1 VRRRA
6 DTLAVLLSLLGFLA
20 AWLVAVRV
28 FEAMPHIEDEMAYA
42 WQAEVMA
49 AGKLTLPSPAAPKA
63 FLVPFVVDYQG
74 QRFGKYPPG
83 WPATLAI
90 GAFFGL
96 RALVNPLLAALGIWL
111 TYRLGKKLFSETVGL
126 LAAALTLTS
135 PFFLMNS
142 GSLLSH
148 PLGLLLSAA
157 FALAWLD
164 TWRSDKTPESPA
176 VNGAGFRSWLPLLVC
191 AFSLGLLV
199 ITRPLTA
206 LGVSLPF
213 GIHGLFLLIKGNR
226 QTRLRLLVFA
236 AIVLA
241 LCGLL
246 FLWQYAVTGDALLN
260 PYSLWWEYDKVGF
273 GPGHGHTSGGHT
285 WQRARI
291 NTNFSL
297 KVGRHDLFG
306 WGGYS
311 WVFLP
316 FGLLALLWQRNWKAL
331 MMAAVFPSLVF
342 VYLFYWIGSHLYGP
356 RYFYEGLFSL
366 ILLSAVGIAWLAGWP
381 VRSDSTFR
389 RSHGWWMLRPL
400 GMTVLVSL
408 LLGINLFFYLPA
420 RLGGMHGLYGIS
432 RERFIPFQTEQAIA
446 LQPALV
452 VVHPGTW
459 TEYGGLLDLQTPF
472 LDTPF
477 LFVIHIGE
485 NTNALLAEAYPERT
499 MVHYYPDEPFVFYKA
514 GQ

>member
-1 VRRRA
+1 
-6 DTLAVLLSLLGFLA
+6 
-20 AWLVAVRV
+20 
-28 FEAMPHIEDEMAYA
+28 
-42 WQAEVMA
+42 
-49 AGKLTLPSPAAPKA
+49 
-63 FLVPFVVDYQG
+63 
-74 QRFGKYPPG
+74 
-83 WPATLAI
+83 
-90 GAFFGL
+90 
-96 RALVNPLLAALGIWL
+96 
-111 TYRLGKKLFSETVGL
+111 
-126 LAAALTLTS
+126 
-135 PFFLMNS
+135 
-142 GSLLSH
+142 
-148 PLGLLLSAA
+148 
-157 FALAWLD
+157 
-164 TWRSDKTPESPA
+164 
-176 VNGAGFRSWLPLLVC
+176 
-191 AFSLGLLV
+191 
-199 ITRPLTA
+199 
-206 LGVSLPF
+206 
-213 GIHGLFLLIKGNR
+213 
-226 QTRLRLLVFA
+226 
-236 AIVLA
+236 
-241 LCGLL
+241 
-246 FLWQYAVTGDALLN
+246 
-260 PYSLWWEYDKVGF
+260 
-273 GPGHGHTSGGHT
+273 
-285 WQRARI
+285 
-291 NTNFSL
+291 
-297 KVGRHDLFG
+297 
-306 WGGYS
+306 
-311 WVFLP
+311 
-316 FGLLALLWQRNWKAL
+316 
-331 MMAAVFPSLVF
+331 